1 MGQLFDETLA
11 EQQKPKRK
19 TQLDV
24 IVESLDKDDLKDFI
38 VLLAD
43 ESVSATA
50 LARVLTKRGF
60 KIHRQAIN
68 DYRNNKF
75 RYTIEGAS

>member
-1 MGQLFDETLA
+1 MGGLFEETLA

-24 IVESLDKDDLKDFI
+24 IVESLTGDDLQDFVELI
-38 VLLAD
+38 AD
-43 ESVSATA
+43 ETVSATA
-50 LARVLTKRGF
+50 LVRVLNKRGF

-68 DYRNNKF
+68 EYRRGSF
-75 RYTIEGAS
+75 RYTIEGGS